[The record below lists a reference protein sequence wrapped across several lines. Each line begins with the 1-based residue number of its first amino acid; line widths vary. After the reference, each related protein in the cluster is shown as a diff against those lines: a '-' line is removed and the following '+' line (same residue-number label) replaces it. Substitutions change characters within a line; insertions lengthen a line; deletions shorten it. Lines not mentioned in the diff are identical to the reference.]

1 MENSIDSFKKDID
14 KYSAIWEKALRD
26 GIFDSADNSTHKN
39 DGTPVDEPSDF
50 FGLQKDVFDIPL
62 NESEG
67 ANWNKIYRASVNEVI
82 KEEKKEKIEDLV
94 KNAKSIAKAFNPIN
108 IGTTGKDTKNVS
120 DGNFSSGEELD
131 KLEEM
136 KKKLHDLKVKMT
148 SKEIKEDKRFPSIAK
163 KIQKLEAEIDEL
175 SDSLAGTR
183 MVGKQMKVDDIK

>member
-82 KEEKKEKIEDLV
+82 KEEKKEKIQDLV
-94 KNAKSIAKAFNPIN
+94 KNSKSIANAFNPIH
-108 IGTTGKDTKNVS
+108 IDTTGKDTKNIN
-120 DGNFSSGEELD
+120 DGGFSSGQDLEELE
-131 KLEEM
+131 KM
-136 KKKLHDLKVKMT
+136 KKKLHELKVKMT
-148 SKEIKEDKRFPSIAK
+148 SKEIKEDKRFPSLK
-163 KIQKLEAEIDEL
+163 NKIQKLEAEIDEL
-175 SDSLAGTR
+175 SDSLSGTR
-183 MVGKQMKVDDIK
+183 MVPKQMKTPSK